1 MKRININTE
10 NDNTDI
16 KDKNENETDK
26 ECNEIVDKED
36 QDKDLVYVPENS
48 RILWS
53 TAWLF
58 LGSSVYT
65 VYNRHYDLVIVPG
78 GLFLTSINY
87 WRDPHFN
94 SWQRTLDVNYIYFSF
109 TYQIM
114 RCYNAQ
120 YVLHCLL
127 GLAFCCFLYKLS
139 LMTFNAK
146 MFFISTLLHSS
157 LHIFANLSILRLNS
171 GYIEPFCDN
180 KFTRVLC

>member
-1 MKRININTE
+1 MKRIINSKNE
-10 NDNTDI
+10 NDINDSEDI
-16 KDKNENETDK
+16 KDKNDNEADK
-26 ECNEIVDKED
+26 KGDELVDR
-36 QDKDLVYVPENS
+36 DLVYVPENS

-65 VYNRHYDLVIVPG
+65 VYNHHYDLVIVPA

-109 TYQIM
+109 SYQLM
-114 RCYNAQ
+114 RCYSAQ
-120 YVLHCLL
+120 YIVHFLL
-127 GLAFCCFLYKLS
+127 GLLVCLFLYKLS
-139 LMTFNAK
+139 LMTFHYK
-146 MFFISTLLHSS
+146 MFFLSTLLHSS

-171 GYIEPFCDN
+171 GFIEPFCDN
-180 KFTRVLC
+180 KFTKVLC